1 MYKIIKNSI
10 KNIVYLFYG
19 LWNLFKFLVLD
30 LKKIKHAEIVCFFPF
45 YQTGGAEKVHLH
57 IIKALANKKVCVI
70 FTLNSATKNFQEQ
83 FNANANCIE
92 INPILN
98 KRNLFVN
105 SLLKKSICKTINNS
119 NNCKA
124 VFGSNAAYFYQMLPF
139 ISNKIDRIDL
149 FHAFS
154 KADSRE
160 MEVVNSVMYIDKRV
174 VINQNTKKDLLEMY
188 TLNKVETKYNTLI
201 QVIENGIVIENNEF
215 IPKNNLTIKIGYVGR
230 WSDEKR
236 PQLFLEIAK
245 QVRSKNSSIE
255 FYIAGIGMKSNIDR
269 INEASV
275 TFLGEITNEN
285 ELAAFYKQLTFLLIT
300 SEYEGFPMVIMESMA
315 QGVIPISTNVGGI
328 SEHITNNKNGILI
341 NELDENKIVEKF
353 CYSIFQLIENAKLRN
368 DLSYNS
374 VLYAQE
380 HFSIGQ
386 FIMNY
391 RKLFSL

>member
-105 SLLKKSICKTINNS
+105 RLLKKSICKTINNS

-124 VFGSNAAYFYQMLPF
+124 IFGSNAAYFYQMLPF

-154 KADSRE
+154 KSDSRE

-236 PQLFLEIAK
+236 PRLFLEIAK

-341 NELDENKIVEKF
+341 NELDENKIVEEF
-353 CYSIFQLIENAKLRN
+353 CNSIFQLIENQKYRN

-374 VLYAQE
+374 FLYAQE
-380 HFSIGQ
+380 QFSIEKFNESYQ
-386 FIMNY
+386 
-391 RKLFSL
+391 KLLSS

>member
-1 MYKIIKNSI
+1 MSKTIKDIIKRVI
-10 KNIVYLFYG
+10 YFFYS
-19 LWNLFKFLVLD
+19 LWNLFNFLIFD
-30 LKKIKHAEIVCFFPF
+30 LKKISQADIVCFFPF
-45 YQTGGAEKVHLH
+45 YQTGGAEKVHLN
-57 IIKALANKKVCVI
+57 IIKALASKKVCII
-70 FTLNSATKNFQEQ
+70 FTLNSATQNFREQ

-105 SLLKKSICKTINNS
+105 SLLKKSIYKTINNS
-119 NNCKA
+119 CNCKV
-124 VFGSNAAYFYQMLPF
+124 VFGSNAGYFYQMLPF

-160 MEVVNSVMYIDKRV
+160 KEVVNSVMYIDKRV
-174 VINQNTKKDLLEMY
+174 VINQNTKKDLLEIY
-188 TLNKVETKYNTLI
+188 TLNKVEPKYNTLI

-215 IPKNNLTIKIGYVGR
+215 IPKNNFNIKIGYVGR

-245 QVRSKNSSIE
+245 KVLCKNSSIE
-255 FYIAGIGMKSNIDR
+255 FYMAGIGMKSNIDR
-269 INEASV
+269 INEAGV

-285 ELAAFYKQLTFLLIT
+285 ELAGFYKQLTFLLIT

-315 QGVIPISTNVGGI
+315 QGVIPISTDVGGI

-341 NELDENKIVEKF
+341 NALDENKIVDEF
-353 CYSIFQLIENAKLRN
+353 CYSIFQLIENEKLRN

-374 VLYAQE
+374 FLYAHE
-380 HFSIGQ
+380 HFSIDKFNDSYQ
-386 FIMNY
+386 KI
-391 RKLFSL
+391 LIS

>member
-19 LWNLFKFLVLD
+19 LWNLFMFLVLD
-30 LKKIKHAEIVCFFPF
+30 LKKIKQAEIVFFFPF
-45 YQTGGAEKVHLH
+45 YQTGGAEKVHLN
-57 IIKALANKKVCVI
+57 IVKALANKKVCVI

-105 SLLKKSICKTINNS
+105 SLLEKSIYKTINNS

-160 MEVVNSVMYIDKRV
+160 MEVVNSVMHIDKRV

-188 TLNKVETKYNTLI
+188 TLNKVETKYKTLI

-215 IPKNNLTIKIGYVGR
+215 LPKNNLTIKIGYVGR
-230 WSDEKR
+230 WSYEKR

-245 QVRSKNSSIE
+245 KVRSKNSSIE
-255 FYIAGIGMKSNIDR
+255 FCMAGIGMKSNIDR

-341 NELDENKIVEKF
+341 NELDENKIVEEF
-353 CYSIFQLIENAKLRN
+353 CNSIFKLIENPKYRN

-374 VLYAQE
+374 FLYAQE
-380 HFSIGQ
+380 HFSIEKFNEWYQ
-386 FIMNY
+386 KIL
-391 RKLFSL
+391 K